1 MTIALSDR
9 MENEDWYSKGDAIAD
24 QTGVYEMPASK
35 SRTFFYSL
43 LAVAVAFVAVLGVSN
58 FLN

>member
-1 MTIALSDR
+1 
-9 MENEDWYSKGDAIAD
+9 MENEDWYSKGDALVD
-24 QTGVYEMPASK
+24 QTGVYEAPTGNSK
-35 SRTFFYSL
+35 RFLYSL